1 MRFPINDRDHFA
13 TDVNLAFRI
22 IQDTYFLSI
31 KPEIEMRKV
40 NAMLGDGSVTQIDS
54 FEPLRVIEFYQRLI
68 GSLKGWVSTGISRS
82 QTDDLH
88 RIYCQFS
95 QAVGQYRVHSY
106 FGIQYRAL
114 PYYQVDKR
122 VIEIQK
128 ELAQIDEEAG
138 TTFMSM
144 ATRGNH
150 IVQKELERIGY
161 TQVGIEELLA
171 KLFWNERLVA
181 DLEEKAAALENE
193 FPKFRELSN
202 KKNQLFSEL
211 NDLLIELCQISPVLI
226 DYNKLM
232 QGEEGVVTYFDME
245 EVRTQTREINSW
257 FNTKRLTKELTGQVV
272 GVFNEVANTMRDV
285 GKNIAKRSKL

>member
-1 MRFPINDRDHFA
+1 
-13 TDVNLAFRI
+13 
-22 IQDTYFLSI
+22 
-31 KPEIEMRKV
+31 MRKV
-40 NAMLGDGSVTQIDS
+40 NAMLRDGSVTQIDS

-95 QAVGQYRVHSY
+95 QAVGQYRIHSY

-114 PYYQVDKR
+114 PYYQVDRR

-128 ELAQIDEEAG
+128 ELARIDVEVG
-138 TTFMSM
+138 NIFMSM

-161 TQVGIEELLA
+161 AQVGFEDLLA
-171 KLFWNERLVA
+171 KLFWNERLVL
-181 DLEEKAAALENE
+181 DLEEKVAALENE
-193 FPKFRELSN
+193 FPKFGELSN
-202 KKNQLFSEL
+202 KQTQLFSEL
-211 NDLLIELCQISPVLI
+211 KDLLIELCQISPVLI

-232 QGEEGVVTYFDME
+232 QGEEGVVTYFDMV
-245 EVRTQTREINSW
+245 EVRSQKTRETNSW
-257 FNTKRLTKELTGQVV
+257 INTKRLTKELTGQVV
-272 GVFNEVANTMRDV
+272 GIFNEVASIMRDV
-285 GKNIAKRSKL
+285 GKNIAK

>member
-1 MRFPINDRDHFA
+1 MRIPINEGDHFA
-13 TDVNLAFRI
+13 TEVNLAFRI
-22 IQDTYFLSI
+22 IKDTYLLSI

-54 FEPLRVIEFYQRLI
+54 FEPQRVMEFYHRLI

-95 QAVGQYRVHSY
+95 HAIGQYRVHSY

-122 VIEIQK
+122 VIEIRR
-128 ELAQIDEEAG
+128 ELARIDGEAG
-138 TTFMSM
+138 NTFMSM
-144 ATRGNH
+144 ATIGNH

-161 TQVGIEELLA
+161 AQAGFEELLT
-171 KLFWNERLVA
+171 KLFCNERLVA
-181 DLEEKAAALENE
+181 DLQEKVATLENE
-193 FPKFRELSN
+193 FPNFRELSN

-211 NDLLIELCQISPVLI
+211 NNLLIELCQISPVVI
-226 DYNKLM
+226 DYNKLV

-245 EVRTQTREINSW
+245 EVRSRNAKETNSW
-257 FNTKRLTKELTGQVV
+257 INTKKLTKELTAQVV
-272 GVFNEVANTMRDV
+272 DVFNEVANTIRDV
-285 GKNIAKRSKL
+285 GKNIAK

>member
-1 MRFPINDRDHFA
+1 MRFPINEGDNFA
-13 TDVNLAFRI
+13 TQVNLAFRI
-22 IQDTYFLSI
+22 IKDTYLLSI

-40 NAMLGDGSVTQIDS
+40 SAMLGDGSVTRIDS
-54 FEPLRVIEFYQRLI
+54 FEPQRVIEFYQRLI

-95 QAVGQYRVHSY
+95 QAVGQYRVHGY

-128 ELAQIDEEAG
+128 ELARIDGEAVN
-138 TTFMSM
+138 TFMSM

-150 IVQKELERIGY
+150 IVQNELERIGY
-161 TQVGIEELLA
+161 AQVGFEELLA

-181 DLEEKAAALENE
+181 DLEEKVAALENE

-232 QGEEGVVTYFDME
+232 QGEEGVVTYFDMV
-245 EVRTQTREINSW
+245 EVRNQKTRETNSW
-257 FNTKRLTKELTGQVV
+257 INTKRLTKELTGQVV

-285 GKNIAKRSKL
+285 GKNIAK

>member
-1 MRFPINDRDHFA
+1 MRFPINEGDNFA
-13 TDVNLAFRI
+13 TEVNIAFRI
-22 IQDTYFLSI
+22 IRDTYLLSI

-40 NAMLGDGSVTQIDS
+40 SAMLGDGSVTQIDS
-54 FEPLRVIEFYQRLI
+54 FEPQGVIEFYQRLI
-68 GSLKGWVSTGISRS
+68 GSLRGWVSTGIFRS

-95 QAVGQYRVHSY
+95 QVVGQYRVHSY

-128 ELAQIDEEAG
+128 ELAQMDAEAG
-138 TTFMSM
+138 NTFMSV

-161 TQVGIEELLA
+161 AQVGFEELLA
-171 KLFWNERLVA
+171 KLFRNERLVA
-181 DLEEKAAALENE
+181 DLEEKVAALENE

-245 EVRTQTREINSW
+245 EVSRKTNETNSSI
-257 FNTKRLTKELTGQVV
+257 NTKRLTKELTGQVV

-285 GKNIAKRSKL
+285 GKNIAK

>member
-1 MRFPINDRDHFA
+1 MRLPINEGDNFA
-13 TDVNLAFRI
+13 TEVNLAFRI
-22 IQDTYFLSI
+22 IKDTYLLSI

-40 NAMLGDGSVTQIDS
+40 SAMLGDGSVTQVDS
-54 FEPLRVIEFYQRLI
+54 FEPQRVIEFYQRLI

-128 ELAQIDEEAG
+128 ELARIDGEVG
-138 TTFMSM
+138 NTFMSV

-161 TQVGIEELLA
+161 VQVGFEELLA
-171 KLFWNERLVA
+171 KLFRNERLVA
-181 DLEEKAAALENE
+181 DLEEKVAALENE
-193 FPKFRELSN
+193 FPEFRELSN

-211 NDLLIELCQISPVLI
+211 NGLLIELCQISPVLI

-245 EVRTQTREINSW
+245 EVRSQKRKETNSW
-257 FNTKRLTKELTGQVV
+257 INTKRLTKELTGQVV
-272 GVFNEVANTMRDV
+272 GVFNEVANTVRDV
-285 GKNIAKRSKL
+285 GKNIAK

>member
-1 MRFPINDRDHFA
+1 MRFPINEDDHFA
-13 TDVNLAFRI
+13 TEVNLAFQI
-22 IQDTYFLSI
+22 IKDTYLLSI

-54 FEPLRVIEFYQRLI
+54 FEPQGVIEFYQRLI
-68 GSLKGWVSTGISRS
+68 GSLKGWISTGISRS

-95 QAVGQYRVHSY
+95 QAIGKYRVHSY

-122 VIEIQK
+122 VIDIRR
-128 ELAQIDEEAG
+128 ELARIDGEAG
-138 TTFMSM
+138 NIFMSM

-161 TQVGIEELLA
+161 AQAGFEELLT
-171 KLFWNERLVA
+171 KLFCNERLVA
-181 DLEEKAAALENE
+181 DLQEKVAALENE
-193 FPKFRELSN
+193 FPKFSELSN

-211 NDLLIELCQISPVLI
+211 NDLLIELCQISPVVI

-245 EVRTQTREINSW
+245 EVRSRNAKETNSW
-257 FNTKRLTKELTGQVV
+257 INTKKLTKELTTQVV
-272 GVFNEVANTMRDV
+272 DVFNEVANTIRDV
-285 GKNIAKRSKL
+285 GKNIAK

>member
-1 MRFPINDRDHFA
+1 MRFPIKYHDHFA
-13 TDVNLAFRI
+13 TEVNLAFRI

-40 NAMLGDGSVTQIDS
+40 NAMLRDGSVTQIDS
-54 FEPLRVIEFYQRLI
+54 FDPLRVIEFYQRLI

-95 QAVGQYRVHSY
+95 QAVGQYRIHSY

-114 PYYQVDKR
+114 PYYQVDRR

-128 ELAQIDEEAG
+128 ELARIDVEVG
-138 TTFMSM
+138 NIFMSM

-161 TQVGIEELLA
+161 AQVGFEDLLA
-171 KLFWNERLVA
+171 KLFWNERLVL
-181 DLEEKAAALENE
+181 DLEEKVAALENE
-193 FPKFRELSN
+193 FPKFGELSN
-202 KKNQLFSEL
+202 KQTQLFSEL
-211 NDLLIELCQISPVLI
+211 KDLLIELCQISPVLI
-226 DYNKLM
+226 DHNKLM
-232 QGEEGVVTYFDME
+232 QGEEGVVTYFDMV
-245 EVRTQTREINSW
+245 EVRNQKTR
-257 FNTKRLTKELTGQVV
+257 
-272 GVFNEVANTMRDV
+272 
-285 GKNIAKRSKL
+285 

>member
-1 MRFPINDRDHFA
+1 MRFPIKYHDHFA
-13 TDVNLAFRI
+13 TEVNLAFRI

-40 NAMLGDGSVTQIDS
+40 NAMLRDGSVTQIDS
-54 FEPLRVIEFYQRLI
+54 FDPLRVIEFYQRLI

-95 QAVGQYRVHSY
+95 QAVGQYRIHSY

-114 PYYQVDKR
+114 PYYQVDRR

-128 ELAQIDEEAG
+128 ELARIDVEVG
-138 TTFMSM
+138 NIFMSM

-161 TQVGIEELLA
+161 AQVGFEDLLA
-171 KLFWNERLVA
+171 KLFWNERLVL
-181 DLEEKAAALENE
+181 DLEEKVAALENE
-193 FPKFRELSN
+193 FPKFGELSN
-202 KKNQLFSEL
+202 KQTQLFSEL
-211 NDLLIELCQISPVLI
+211 KDLLIELWQISPVLI

-232 QGEEGVVTYFDME
+232 QGEEGVVTYFDMM
-245 EVRTQTREINSW
+245 EVRNQKTRETNSW
-257 FNTKRLTKELTGQVV
+257 INTKGLTKELTGQVV
-272 GVFNEVANTMRDV
+272 GIFNEVASIMRDV
-285 GKNIAKRSKL
+285 GKNNAK